1 MFTSSTSP
9 CLARLLSAIA
19 FVVGFGAPALAADDI
34 KVLSASALKVIV
46 TELAEQFRKESGH
59 TARLEFATAGAVEKR
74 ILAGETPGV
83 FALPTCR

>member
-1 MFTSSTSP
+1 MFTLSTSP

-19 FVVGFGAPALAADDI
+19 LVVGFGAPALAADDI

-59 TARLEFATAGAVEKR
+59 TARIRDGR
-74 ILAGETPGV
+74 SG
-83 FALPTCR
+83 